1 MKRFTLF
8 ALIAVFASNVLLAQE
23 VKSDPSNSIII
34 KIDNVRSGKGKIL
47 AMAHVPGQKDP
58 VYQMADAVKGVVTLE
73 LKGIKGDSA
82 EISLFHDEN
91 GNFKMDMGERGPEEG
106 YATKKW
112 KFKEG
117 APEVKVTLYYP
128 GIAK

>member
-8 ALIAVFASNVLLAQE
+8 ALIAVFASNLLLAQD
-23 VKSDPSNSIII
+23 VKSDSTNSVTI
-34 KIDNVRSGKGKIL
+34 KINNVRRGKGKIL
-47 AMAHVPGQKDP
+47 AMANVPGQKEP
-58 VYQMADAVKGVVTLE
+58 VYQMADAREGEVTLE
-73 LKGIKGDSA
+73 LKGISGNSA

-91 GNFKMDMGERGPEEG
+91 GNFKMDMGERGPVEG

-112 KFKEG
+112 KFKES

-128 GIAK
+128 DAAK